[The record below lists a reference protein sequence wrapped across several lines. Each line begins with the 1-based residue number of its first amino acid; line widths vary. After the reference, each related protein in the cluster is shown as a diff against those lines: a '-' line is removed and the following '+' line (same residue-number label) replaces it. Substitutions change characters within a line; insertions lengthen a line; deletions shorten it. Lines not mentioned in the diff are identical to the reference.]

1 MYMLLGSLR
10 KTYLVVLIL
19 FLVQVDDLDIEL
31 SSEQSRYQQLAEEK
45 RELEVQMSRLR
56 SGGARVS
63 E

>member
-1 MYMLLGSLR
+1 MLLGSLR